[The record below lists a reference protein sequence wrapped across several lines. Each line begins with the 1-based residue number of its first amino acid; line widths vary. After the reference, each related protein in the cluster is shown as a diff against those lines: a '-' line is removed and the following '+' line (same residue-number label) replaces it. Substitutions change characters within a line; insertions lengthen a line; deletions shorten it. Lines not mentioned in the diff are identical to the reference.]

1 MLTLIKILLIIGMA
15 LYSFNAYGEIRVIK
29 KGIQPIEKKQPKK
42 SKTKKALERESEQE
56 REHECEKE
64 IKLCEANNAKS

>member
-1 MLTLIKILLIIGMA
+1 MMLLIRLLLIIAMA

-29 KGIQPIEKKQPKK
+29 KGIQPVKPKKQKQ

-56 REHECEKE
+56 QPCEKE
-64 IKLCEANNAKS
+64 IKLCEANNVQP

>member
-1 MLTLIKILLIIGMA
+1 MLTLIKILLILCMA
-15 LYSFNAYGEIRVIK
+15 IYSFNAYGEILIIK
-29 KGIQPIEKKQPKK
+29 KGIQPVKEKKPKQ

-64 IKLCEANNAKS
+64 KMLCQK

>member
-1 MLTLIKILLIIGMA
+1 MLLIKILLILCMA
-15 LYSFNAYGEIRVIK
+15 LYSFNLHSEILIIK
-29 KGIQPIEKKQPKK
+29 KGIQPVKPKKQKE

-64 IKLCEANNAKS
+64 IKLCEAKKIN

>member
-1 MLTLIKILLIIGMA
+1 MLTLIKLLLILCMA
-15 LYSFNAYGEIRVIK
+15 LYSFNAYGEILIIK

-42 SKTKKALERESEQE
+42 SKSKKALEGESEQE

-64 IKLCEANNAKS
+64 KMICDAKKN